1 MEEKKI
7 KFSIIIPVYNVEKF
21 LERCLKSIC
30 ELKLEDK
37 EIILINDGSTDNSL
51 EILEK
56 YIKIYPKNIKII
68 SQKNQGVSK
77 ARNVGIENSI
87 GEYILF
93 IDSDD
98 FIEPKQTEK
107 ILNVAYEQE
116 VDILIGSFFEYFL
129 EENIKSMP
137 FVKKDLDRVYDG
149 MKFLKHSHKERYF
162 SDVVWNKV
170 YSRRFLL
177 ENKLFFKEKLLH
189 EDTLFNLKA
198 FCFAKKIKYFIGT
211 PFYYYRQNNM
221 HSIMKTKTKKN
232 YEHILYIIQELL
244 DFIEERKI
252 NDIYLNKHISG
263 LYLQVVSE
271 GKFKNE
277 KLFKRVFQ
285 LRHLLKR
292 KIKLFKVGLKS
303 KNYEKLEIAKL

>member
-21 LERCLKSIC
+21 LESCLKSIC
-30 ELKLEDK
+30 ELKLGDK

-56 YIKIYPKNIKII
+56 YIKIYPENIKII

-98 FIEPKQTEK
+98 FIDPKQTEK

-116 VDILIGSFFEYFL
+116 VDILIGSFFEYFS

-137 FVKKDLDRVYDG
+137 FIKKDLDRVYDG
-149 MKFLKHSHKERYF
+149 MKFLKYSHKERCF

-170 YSRRFLL
+170 YNRRFLL

-244 DFIEERKI
+244 DFIEDRKI

-263 LYLQVVSE
+263 LYLQVVSD

>member
-56 YIKIYPKNIKII
+56 YIKTYPENIKII

-98 FIEPKQTEK
+98 FIDPKQTEK

-116 VDILIGSFFEYFL
+116 VDILIGSFFEYFS

-137 FVKKDLDRVYDG
+137 FIKKDLDRVYDG
-149 MKFLKHSHKERYF
+149 MKFLKYSHKERCF

-170 YSRRFLL
+170 YNRRFLL

-198 FCFAKKIKYFIGT
+198 FCFAEKIKYFIGT

-244 DFIEERKI
+244 DFIEDRKI

-263 LYLQVVSE
+263 LYLQVVSD

>member
-129 EENIKSMP
+129 EENIKLMP

-149 MKFLKHSHKERYF
+149 MIFL
-162 SDVVWNKV
+162 
-170 YSRRFLL
+170 
-177 ENKLFFKEKLLH
+177 
-189 EDTLFNLKA
+189 
-198 FCFAKKIKYFIGT
+198 
-211 PFYYYRQNNM
+211 
-221 HSIMKTKTKKN
+221 
-232 YEHILYIIQELL
+232 
-244 DFIEERKI
+244 
-252 NDIYLNKHISG
+252 
-263 LYLQVVSE
+263 
-271 GKFKNE
+271 
-277 KLFKRVFQ
+277 
-285 LRHLLKR
+285 
-292 KIKLFKVGLKS
+292 
-303 KNYEKLEIAKL
+303 

>member
-98 FIEPKQTEK
+98 FIDPKQTEK
-107 ILNVAYEQE
+107 ILNVVYEQE
-116 VDILIGSFFEYFL
+116 VDILIGSFFEYFS

-137 FVKKDLDRVYDG
+137 FIKKDLDRVYDG
-149 MKFLKHSHKERYF
+149 MKFLKYSHKERCF

-170 YSRRFLL
+170 YNRRFLL

-244 DFIEERKI
+244 DFIEDRKI

-263 LYLQVVSE
+263 LYLQVVSD